1 MMIIISTIAAIL
13 IICRL
18 LLKHLAAQSE
28 HPTGWIGV
36 WMMRLWNR
44 AYLPMAEWA
53 LSQLPHRSFE
63 NILDTGVGNG
73 ASTAL
78 LHSRFPGSRIIGID
92 ISEEAIREAG
102 SNRTNGVFFD
112 VKDVEDTGYPGESFD
127 LVCAFQTHFYWPYLE
142 NSLRELRRLMTDDG
156 LLIIACEQKKIS
168 YYLPR
173 LEHDEDL
180 HSWLKDLGLNLTQ
193 AARRSGWVAYTI
205 EKLPRQSTPI
215 AETVSRERRLPARG
229 FPEPTL
235 R

>member
-1 MMIIISTIAAIL
+1 MVIISMIVAIL
-13 IICRL
+13 IVCRL

-28 HPTGWIGV
+28 HPTGRIGV

-44 AYLPMAEWA
+44 AYLPMTAWA

-73 ASTAL
+73 ASTTL

-92 ISEEAIREAG
+92 ISEEAITEAG
-102 SNRTNGVFFD
+102 KNRTNGVFFD

-127 LVCAFQTHFYWPYLE
+127 LVCAFQTHFHWPYLD

-193 AARRSGWVAYTI
+193 AARSSGWVAYMV
-205 EKLPRQSTPI
+205 EKLPRQSAP
-215 AETVSRERRLPARG
+215 TVEKVSHERCLPTRR

>member
-1 MMIIISTIAAIL
+1 MIIISTVVAVLIA
-13 IICRL
+13 CRL

-28 HPTGWIGV
+28 HPTGRIGV

-44 AYLPMAEWA
+44 THLPMTEWA
-53 LSQLPHRSFE
+53 LSQLPQRSFE

-78 LHSRFPGSRIIGID
+78 LHRCFPGSRIIGID
-92 ISEEAIREAG
+92 ISEEAITQAG
-102 SNRTNGVFFD
+102 RNRTNGVFFD
-112 VKDVEDTGYPGESFD
+112 RKDVEDTGYPGDSFD
-127 LVCAFQTHFYWPYLE
+127 LICAFQNHFHWAYLD

-168 YYLPR
+168 YHLPR
-173 LEHDEDL
+173 LENDDDL
-180 HSWLKDLGLNLTQ
+180 RSWLEDLGLNLTRT
-193 AARRSGWVAYTI
+193 ARRSGWVAYTV
-205 EKLPRQSTPI
+205 EKLPQRSART
-215 AETVSRERRLPARG
+215 AEHVSRERRLATRE